1 MIEPFKPGDA
11 FPAAVGS
18 VPIAEFQ
25 AAQGS
30 WESSFWSGDAAI
42 PSNHHG
48 DSVETFSH
56 SGSRGTA
63 GTAVSARP
71 AGVPLILVIEDDKD
85 IVEIL
90 AAYLTKAGM
99 KVASAGDGEDGL
111 AKARQLRPDLVLLD
125 VQLPLRDG
133 WQVLAELRLRRM
145 PPVIMLT
152 AMDKDMDK
160 LLGLRVGADDYV
172 VKPFNPDEVVARV
185 QAVLRR
191 STAGTDA
198 GPAPVVRV
206 DEFEIDTESHEVSI
220 RAGRKRHVLS
230 LTLTEFRLLHALAQ
244 SPRKVF
250 TRQELLLGCLPEGD
264 TQTRTVDSHVSKLRK
279 KLEAVGVSDVPG
291 GVRGVGYRF
300 RGEG

>member
-1 MIEPFKPGDA
+1 M
-11 FPAAVGS
+11 
-18 VPIAEFQ
+18 
-25 AAQGS
+25 
-30 WESSFWSGDAAI
+30 
-42 PSNHHG
+42 
-48 DSVETFSH
+48 ETISH
-56 SGSRGTA
+56 SGTRGAAGHPGSTQPA
-63 GTAVSARP
+63 GT
-71 AGVPLILVIEDDKD
+71 PLILVIEDDKD

-90 AAYLTKAGM
+90 TGYLSKAGM
-99 KVASAGDGEDGL
+99 KVAWAGDGEEGL

-125 VQLPLRDG
+125 VQLPRRDG

-191 STAGTDA
+191 SNGGAES
-198 GPAPVVRV
+198 GPVPVVRV
-206 DEFEIDTESHEVSI
+206 DEFEIDTESHEVSVRI
-220 RAGRKRHVLS
+220 GRKRHVLS
-230 LTLTEFRLLHALAQ
+230 LTVTEFKLLHVLAQ

-250 TRQELLLGCLPEGD
+250 SRQELLMSCLPEGD
-264 TQTRTVDSHVSKLRK
+264 SQTRTVDSHVSKLRK
-279 KLEAVGVSDVPG
+279 KLDGLGVKDVPG